1 MSLLYAD
8 SVVDRSFQ
16 TWWRVSRAQKG
27 RYGLTMVYARDWDIP
42 LCLLHGPATAYG
54 LPSMVSTEDCGDCP
68 ASPASRLTRFE
79 ILARVIGRR
88 FRRSGVV

>member
-1 MSLLYAD
+1 
-8 SVVDRSFQ
+8 
-16 TWWRVSRAQKG
+16 
-27 RYGLTMVYARDWDIP
+27 MVYARDWDIP

-54 LPSMVSTEDCGDCP
+54 LPSMVSTEDSGDCP

-88 FRRSGVV
+88 FRRSGVVQTKGADFLRLLPHLVMLRLSSINYG